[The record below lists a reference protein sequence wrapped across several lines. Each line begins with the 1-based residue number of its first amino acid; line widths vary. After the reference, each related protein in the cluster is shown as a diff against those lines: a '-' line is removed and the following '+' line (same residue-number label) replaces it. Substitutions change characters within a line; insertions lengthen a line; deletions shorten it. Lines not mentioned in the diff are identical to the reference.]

1 MEKSG
6 LSLAN
11 QISDSF
17 STLLDAGCFF
27 CFVFLKLRL
36 KLNEYGVQEH
46 VEWVPLDF

>member
-27 CFVFLKLRL
+27 CFVFFEVAIKT
-36 KLNEYGVQEH
+36 E
-46 VEWVPLDF
+46 

>member
-17 STLLDAGCFF
+17 STLLDAGFF
-27 CFVFLKLRL
+27 FFFFEVAIKT
-36 KLNEYGVQEH
+36 E
-46 VEWVPLDF
+46 

>member
-11 QISDSF
+11 QISDSL
-17 STLLDAGCFF
+17 STLLDAGWFF
-27 CFVFLKLRL
+27 FFFNSHL

-46 VEWVPLDF
+46 IEWVPLNF

>member
-17 STLLDAGCFF
+17 STLLDAGFF
-27 CFVFLKLRL
+27 FFYFFLFLKCRLDHKISLL
-36 KLNEYGVQEH
+36 KLCYMEY
-46 VEWVPLDF
+46 

>member
-17 STLLDAGCFF
+17 STLLDAGFF
-27 CFVFLKLRL
+27 FFFLKLRL

>member
-17 STLLDAGCFF
+17 STLLDAGFF
-27 CFVFLKLRL
+27 FFFFFEVAIKT
-36 KLNEYGVQEH
+36 E
-46 VEWVPLDF
+46 

>member
-17 STLLDAGCFF
+17 STLLDAGFLFVCLF
-27 CFVFLKLRL
+27 FVFFFEVAIKT
-36 KLNEYGVQEH
+36 E
-46 VEWVPLDF
+46 